1 MLEKFT
7 DRARRVVFLAQEEA
21 RTLNHDSIGTEHILL
36 GLIREGEGN
45 AVRTLESLEIGL
57 EAVRRQVQEIIG
69 LGQQAPS
76 GDIPFTSRAKKALEL
91 SLREAKRLG
100 RDHIG
105 TGHILLGLI
114 SEGEGVAAQVL
125 VKAGADLDQ
134 ARMRIQVD
142 YPDQEPMSAGAQAE
156 GIQYARRL
164 AYRINTMESR
174 LSALEFRSKAIE
186 SRLSVIELCVGTG
199 PDVRDLDAEIAQAR
213 RDQKAAKEER
223 DFEATTS
230 LRFKEQKLLDEKDS
244 RSWQWAAAH
253 PDPPS
258 LAQKV
263 DQLSDEIE
271 QLRGLLR
278 QQGTGSW
285 LRRNRPS
292 SLLAK
297 AAVWR

>member
-1 MLEKFT
+1 
-7 DRARRVVFLAQEEA
+7 
-21 RTLNHDSIGTEHILL
+21 
-36 GLIREGEGN
+36 
-45 AVRTLESLEIGL
+45 
-57 EAVRRQVQEIIG
+57 
-69 LGQQAPS
+69 
-76 GDIPFTSRAKKALEL
+76 
-91 SLREAKRLG
+91 
-100 RDHIG
+100 
-105 TGHILLGLI
+105 LLGLI

-142 YPDQEPMSAGAQAE
+142 YPGQEPKSAGAPAE
-156 GIQYARRL
+156 GIEYARRL

-174 LSALEFRSKAIE
+174 LSGLEFRINTMESRLSGLEFRIKAIE
-186 SRLSVIELCVGTG
+186 SRLSVIEFCVGTG
-199 PDVRDLDAEIAQAR
+199 PDVHDLDTEITQAR
-213 RDQKAAKEER
+213 RDQKAAREER
-223 DFEATTS
+223 DFEADTS

-292 SLLAK
+292 NLLAK
-297 AAVWR
+297 AAVSR